1 MDSPPLLT
9 AYLLKRGRGINY
21 SFIKPWER
29 RWVTLDV
36 DTGEMIY
43 YEDVMG

>member
-1 MDSPPLLT
+1 MDRAQLVS

-36 DTGEMIY
+36 QTGEMIY
-43 YEDVMG
+43 YEDIMG